1 MLLHV
6 SELSSSLVSG
16 SITSHLDSCI
26 FTNFSISGVS
36 IIKEILLQIRKSNH
50 TNRLCTVLPHK
61 IKQKTLNNHENSKL
75 LVCAINAVCW
85 KKCVPWVLIAW
96 TYEGESLLHYSF
108 FDRSETW
115 DLLIICLINYL
126 SYLVQI
132 TLVHRYF
139 FPQPVLSWFY
149 FVE

>member
-16 SITSHLDSCI
+16 STTSHLDSCI

-75 LVCAINAVCW
+75 LVCAINALCW
-85 KKCVPWVLIAW
+85 KKCVPWVLV
-96 TYEGESLLHYSF
+96 
-108 FDRSETW
+108 RSM
-115 DLLIICLINYL
+115 DLWGRILVTLQPLWPWRGLGLINLPYL
-126 SYLVQI
+126 MQI
-132 TLVHRYF
+132 ILVHGYF